1 MAYDMVRMVRRSI
14 DFMRFR
20 RPSLPIFG
28 IILGLLETTKMKLL
42 LTFLYRMKGRSSYS
56 FPTTRMVGALVGG
69 LLPEILKTPI
79 FSRSASAKKNSVI
92 TNKKYTTRFAVSLR

>member
-1 MAYDMVRMVRRSI
+1 
-14 DFMRFR
+14 
-20 RPSLPIFG
+20 
-28 IILGLLETTKMKLL
+28 
-42 LTFLYRMKGRSSYS
+42 
-56 FPTTRMVGALVGG
+56 MVGALVGG